1 MNSKNPVVVM
11 SYRNMQLI
19 IRVALLIG
27 LVAGVVLVGV
37 PWLLLVLL

>member
-1 MNSKNPVVVM
+1 M